1 MTTAPGM
8 VDVPQLLSSAQEA
21 GSRWIHE
28 LAAIPA
34 PASVNEAWQ
43 QWMATLASEP
53 QKASHFQSEV
63 AAEHERLLKLMAEP
77 HNADATT
84 CLSVQDKRFS
94 SEAWQSNP
102 HFRYLAESY
111 LSTSRLMLSGI
122 DLLEVTREQKQ
133 RMRFFV
139 KQYLDAISPAN
150 FLATNPEAIK
160 IAVES
165 KGESLR
171 LSLENAQ
178 EDMAK
183 GHISMTDES
192 AFEVG
197 KNIAMT
203 PGSVVFENEI
213 FQLLQYAPQTAQ
225 VYLRPLLMVP
235 PCINKFYILDL
246 RPDNSFIEYAVQ
258 QGFTVFVMSWRNVK
272 EAQRNLK
279 WDDYLREGVIKAID
293 VARLITNVEK
303 LNLLGF
309 CVGGTL
315 LASALAVL
323 RRLDHDVVESAT
335 FLTTFLDFSDVG
347 DISAYVDEA
356 YVKRREREV
365 GEAVGGGIIN
375 GAELAFAFSSLRA
388 NELVWSYVANN
399 YLQGKKPPAFD
410 LLFWN
415 GDSTNLPGPWYCY
428 YLRNTYFENNLVKP
442 DKLTMCDVPVDL
454 GYVDMPAFV
463 FAAREDHIVPWR
475 TAYSSANYLGGD
487 SEFVLGASGHIAG
500 VINPASKNKRSYWI
514 GKPGKAA
521 KTAEA
526 WQASAHE
533 VPGSWWPHWSN
544 WLAQRSGRMIPARS
558 KLGSTDFAP
567 IEPAPGRYVREKNH

>member
-1 MTTAPGM
+1 M

-53 QKASHFQSEV
+53 QRAGHFQSEV

-111 LSTSRLMLSGI
+111 LSISRLMLSGI
-122 DLLEVTREQKQ
+122 DLVEVTREQKQ

-160 IAVES
+160 AAVES

-171 LSLENAQ
+171 QSLENAQ

-213 FQLLQYAPQTAQ
+213 FQLLQYAPQTTQ

-272 EAQRNLK
+272 GAQRNLK

-323 RRLDHDVVESAT
+323 RRLEHDVVESAT

-442 DKLTMCDVPVDL
+442 DKLTMCGVPVDL

-500 VINPASKNKRSYWI
+500 VVNPASKNKRSYWI

-526 WQASAHE
+526 WQASAEE
-533 VPGSWWPHWSN
+533 VTGSWWPHWSR
-544 WLAQRSGRMIPARS
+544 WLARRSGHMIPARS

-567 IEPAPGRYVREKNH
+567 IEPAPGRYVREKNQ